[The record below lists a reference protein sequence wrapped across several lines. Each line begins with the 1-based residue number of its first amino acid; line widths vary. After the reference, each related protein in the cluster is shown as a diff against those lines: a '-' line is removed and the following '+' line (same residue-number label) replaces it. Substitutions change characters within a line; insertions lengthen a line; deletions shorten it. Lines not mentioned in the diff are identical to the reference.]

1 MDLKYVQLQ
10 NIVLTGCPRS
20 GKTTV
25 MEALKESIAPGLT
38 DVCFSFVKESA
49 TQLLRKDA
57 DMPRK
62 DPIYFQ
68 TRVALTEYI
77 NEDGGLISLL
87 GRPEPI
93 KIQICDRGLCDLFV
107 YLEAEQSSY
116 ISEMTPEYFL
126 KRYSHVL
133 YFSPYYADEITEGNE
148 FRYETEDEILLRER
162 KGRDVWF
169 RHKSCTEIPSF
180 DDVNER
186 IAYTAKVLNGLIGC
200 DIFLIK
206 DKYI

>member
-1 MDLKYVQLQ
+1 MEFGNVNLK

-25 MEALKESIAPGLT
+25 IEALKLAVNPEIA
-38 DVCFSFVKESA
+38 DACISFIDESA

-57 DMPRK
+57 DMPRR

-77 NEDGGLISLL
+77 NEDGGIISLL
-87 GRPEPI
+87 NRPEPI

-107 YLEAEQSSY
+107 YLEAEQSAY

-126 KRYSHVL
+126 KRYSDVL
-133 YFSPYYADEITEGNE
+133 YFAPYYADEVTEGNE

-169 RHKSCTEIPSF
+169 KHRNCIEIPSF
-180 DDVNER
+180 ADVNDR
-186 IAYTAKVLNGLIGC
+186 IAYTARTLNGIIGEE
-200 DIFLIK
+200 IFLVK
-206 DKYI
+206 EQYI

>member
-1 MDLKYVQLQ
+1 MEMKNVKLE

-25 MEALKESIAPGLT
+25 MEALKNAIDPALS
-38 DVCFSFVKESA
+38 DVCISFVNESA

-57 DMPRK
+57 EMPRR

-77 NEDGGLISLL
+77 NEEKGLISLFS
-87 GRPEPI
+87 REEPI

-116 ISEMTPEYFL
+116 ITEMPPEHFL
-126 KRYSHVL
+126 KRYTHVI
-133 YFSPYYADEITEGNE
+133 YFAPYFADEITEGNE

-169 RHKSCTEIPSF
+169 RHESCTEIPSF
-180 DDVNER
+180 ADVNER
-186 IAYTAKVLNGLIGC
+186 IAYTAGVLNGIIGR
-200 DIFLIK
+200 DVFLIK

>member
-1 MDLKYVQLQ
+1 MDIKNVQLQ

-25 MEALKESIAPGLT
+25 IEALKDAVDPALK
-38 DVCFSFVKESA
+38 DVCISFVDESA

-57 DMPRK
+57 DMPRR

-87 GRPEPI
+87 GRPETI

-133 YFSPYYADEITEGNE
+133 YFSPYVADEVTEGNE

-169 RHKSCTEIPSF
+169 KHKNCTEIPSF
-180 DDVNER
+180 ADVNDR
-186 IAYTAKVLNGLIGC
+186 IAYTAKVLNGIIGKE
-200 DIFLIK
+200 IFLVK
-206 DKYI
+206 EKYI

>member
-1 MDLKYVQLQ
+1 MDIKNVQLH

-25 MEALKESIAPGLT
+25 IEALKDAVDPALK
-38 DVCFSFVKESA
+38 DVCISFVDESA

-57 DMPRK
+57 DMPRR

-77 NEDGGLISLL
+77 NEDGGLISLF

-133 YFSPYYADEITEGNE
+133 YFSPYVADEVTEGNE

-169 RHKSCTEIPSF
+169 KHKNCTEIPSF
-180 DDVNER
+180 ADVNDR
-186 IAYTAKVLNGLIGC
+186 ITYTAKVLNEIIGKE
-200 DIFLIK
+200 IFLVK
-206 DKYI
+206 EKYI

>member
-1 MDLKYVQLQ
+1 MNIKNVQLQ

-25 MEALKESIAPGLT
+25 MEALKEAVNPEIRDAC
-38 DVCFSFVKESA
+38 VSFVNESA

-57 DMPRK
+57 DMPRR

-133 YFSPYYADEITEGNE
+133 YFSPYVADEVTEGNE

-169 RHKSCTEIPSF
+169 KHKNCTEIPSF
-180 DDVNER
+180 ADVNDR
-186 IAYTAKVLNGLIGC
+186 IAYTAKVLNEIIGKE
-200 DIFLIK
+200 IFLVK
-206 DKYI
+206 EKYI

>member
-1 MDLKYVQLQ
+1 MDIKNVQLQ

-25 MEALKESIAPGLT
+25 IEALKDAVDPALK
-38 DVCFSFVKESA
+38 DVCISFVNESA

-57 DMPRK
+57 DMPRR

-87 GRPEPI
+87 GRPETI

-133 YFSPYYADEITEGNE
+133 YFSPYVADEVTEGNE

-169 RHKSCTEIPSF
+169 KHKNCTEIPSF
-180 DDVNER
+180 VDVNDR
-186 IAYTAKVLNGLIGC
+186 IAYTAKVLNGIIGKE
-200 DIFLIK
+200 IFLVK
-206 DKYI
+206 EKYI

>member
-1 MDLKYVQLQ
+1 MDIKNVQLQ

-25 MEALKESIAPGLT
+25 IEALKDAVDPALK
-38 DVCFSFVKESA
+38 DVCISFVDESA

-57 DMPRK
+57 DMPRR

-68 TRVALTEYI
+68 PRVALTEYI

-87 GRPEPI
+87 GRPETI

-133 YFSPYYADEITEGNE
+133 YFSPYVADEVTEGNE

-169 RHKSCTEIPSF
+169 KHKNCTEIPSF
-180 DDVNER
+180 ADVNDR
-186 IAYTAKVLNGLIGC
+186 IAYTAKVLNGIIGKE
-200 DIFLIK
+200 IFLVK
-206 DKYI
+206 EKYI